1 MRTRNDG
8 FERPWHEAST
18 PNREAFTANVPKAVL
33 ALDQGTT
40 SSRAVVFA
48 HDGTILGMAQH
59 EFPQHYPQPGWVEH
73 DPEDIWATQLRAGRE
88 AIATS
93 GLEAKQLAA
102 VGIANQ
108 RETTLLWDSDSGAPL
123 GNAIVWQC
131 RRTAERC
138 DQLRESGWD
147 PRIREKT
154 GLRLDPYFSATKLE
168 WLLASRPEARTLIG
182 TRTAQ
187 GGHGG

>member
-1 MRTRNDG
+1 MRTRNGG
-8 FERPWHEAST
+8 FQRPWHEAPT
-18 PNREAFTANVPKAVL
+18 PNREALTANVPKAVL

-40 SSRAVVFA
+40 SSRAVVFG

-102 VGIANQ
+102 IGIANQ
-108 RETTLLWDSDSGAPL
+108 RETTLLWDSDSGAP
-123 GNAIVWQC
+123 
-131 RRTAERC
+131 
-138 DQLRESGWD
+138 RETPSCG
-147 PRIREKT
+147 
-154 GLRLDPYFSATKLE
+154 SAGGRQSVATSS
-168 WLLASRPEARTLIG
+168 ASPVG
-182 TRTAQ
+182 TRVYGRRPGSAWTRTSVRPSWS
-187 GGHGG
+187 GC